1 MTSVVDDAERRRAL
15 TDLDSTLLV
24 EAGAGTGKTSL
35 LAGRVVM
42 LLASAISPG
51 SIVAITFTELAA
63 GELRHRISA
72 YLDALLGGSVP
83 RELRLCLPN
92 GPTPEQRRSLMAAS
106 ERLDELTCGTIHSFC
121 HDLLLSYSVEAG
133 IDPGAEV
140 LDADQADFAFDSNFD
155 RWWRDR
161 LDRPLPATDDPIASV
176 ARRNPTGAEEL
187 LRGFAKFRRRYRSAR
202 PLPSDLDAAA
212 DLEFVESVREFR
224 RWCDH
229 VDVPPEADPDIVA
242 LETLA
247 SHFEGA
253 FDPFPGFER
262 LWELAHPPSLAIM
275 RKDAFALRDYRRRS
289 LWRRAAGR
297 EDGDRLADRAEE
309 YYARC
314 RTAYGTL
321 MGRIA
326 TAVIGNLSIELDG
339 VLQDYEAFKRRAAV
353 LDFDDLLY
361 TCRQVLR
368 DFPVVRNTAGERFS
382 RVLVDE
388 FQDTDPVQA
397 EIIFLLC
404 SGAEDGTAWHRRPL
418 RPGQLFVVGD
428 PKQAIYRF
436 RGADLATYLTV
447 RQAIEDQFPGNVIR
461 VSANFRS
468 RDPILHH
475 INDCFSLHLSR
486 QEAGYVALQGTRSVS
501 DQVLPGVAKVSVK
514 LPPETRVASARDE
527 EARVVAELC
536 ARLIG
541 NVELRL
547 NDGKVRRLTA
557 GDIALL
563 APVSTDLWR
572 YERAL
577 EEAGLPFAS
586 QAGKNLFKRQEAQDL
601 VALVRALADARDTL
615 ALGALLRG
623 PLVGLTERE
632 LLDITA
638 GLPPSEDTD
647 QITGLTLLTEPATV
661 QHDTA
666 REVLGVLRDLR
677 RRVNGTSPALILAEA
692 IERLHVRT
700 IVAARSADQ
709 AVRSLANIDGLL
721 ERARSY
727 SVRGFAQFARDID
740 EEWSGGSSSAEG
752 MVEADGQSIEIVTVH
767 SSKGLEWPVVIPINR
782 ASMPRR
788 AETFV
793 YRRSDESLHWA
804 LGQIIPPS
812 LGDALLTEEA
822 EKRAENLRLLYVAC
836 TRAMESLIIP
846 DFTWSNDESWAKLL
860 SFRLDTIPELDVS
873 RFPRASI
880 SPPSAAENLQSAEVF
895 AEERSRLEASPKV
908 RWITPSDGDPDVI
921 TEQLASEASDE
932 EPLRPLS
939 ALEGGRIRG
948 ILLHKLMEELVTG
961 ELEERLE
968 TATSRAEQLRDQLFS
983 VSSATAPVDAAE
995 LASTALDTFR
1005 LPDIKPFRN
1014 RLKAE
1019 VPIYAIAPAGP
1030 DHLIAGRADAIAEAA
1045 DGSTVVF
1052 DWKSDIAPKEADRAA
1067 YRQQLAQYL
1076 HATGAQRGAIVY
1088 MTSGRV
1094 DWVVNSRS
1102 QV

>member
-42 LLASAISPG
+42 LLTSGIAPG

-83 RELRLCLPN
+83 RELRLCLPD

-121 HDLLLSYSVEAG
+121 HDLLISYSVEAG

-140 LDADQADFAFDSNFD
+140 LDADQADFVFDSTFD
-155 RWWRDR
+155 RWWRHR
-161 LDRPLPATDDPIASV
+161 LDRPLPAADDPIASV

-187 LRGFAKFRRRYRSAR
+187 LRGFGKFRRRYRSAK
-202 PLPSDLDAAA
+202 PLTSDLDTRA

-229 VDVPPEADPDIVA
+229 VDVPSEADPDIVA

-247 SHFEGA
+247 SHFEGN
-253 FDPFPGFER
+253 FEPLPGFER
-262 LWELAHPPSLAIM
+262 LWELAHPPRLPIM

-297 EDGDRLADRAEE
+297 EDGDRLADQAEE

-314 RTAYGTL
+314 RAAYGAL

-326 TAVIGNLSIELDG
+326 TAIIGSLSIELDG
-339 VLQDYEAFKRRAAV
+339 VLEDYEAFKRRAAV

-361 TCRQVLR
+361 TCREVLR
-368 DFPVVRNTAGERFS
+368 DFPVVRSTAGERFS
-382 RVLVDE
+382 RILVDE
-388 FQDTDPVQA
+388 FQDTDPIQA

-404 SGAEDGTAWHRRPL
+404 SGAANAAPWHRRPL

-436 RGADLATYLTV
+436 RGADLATYLMV
-447 RQAIEDQFPGNVIR
+447 RQAIEEQSPSNVVR

-475 INDCFSLHLSR
+475 INDCFSLHLS
-486 QEAGYVALQGTRSVS
+486 QQQAGYVVLQGTRSAS
-501 DQVLPGVAKVSVK
+501 DQVLPGVAKVSIE

-541 NVELRL
+541 SVELKL
-547 NDGKVRRLTA
+547 NDGKVRRLTP

-615 ALGALLRG
+615 AFGALLRG
-623 PLVGLTERE
+623 PLVGLTEAE

-638 GLPPSEDTD
+638 GLPPSEDPD
-647 QITGLTLLTEPATV
+647 QITGLTLLTDLETV

-666 REVLGVLRDLR
+666 REVLSVLRDLR
-677 RRVNGTSPALILAEA
+677 RRVNGTSPAVILAEA
-692 IERLHVRT
+692 IERLHVRA

-727 SVRGFAQFARDID
+727 RVRGFAQFARDID
-740 EEWSGGSSSAEG
+740 EEWSDGSSSAEG
-752 MVEADGQSIEIVTVH
+752 MVEADGKSIEIVTVH

-804 LGQIIPPS
+804 LGQIIPPN
-812 LGDALLTEEA
+812 LGDALLTEET
-822 EKRAENLRLLYVAC
+822 ERRAENLRLLYVAC

-846 DFTWSNDESWAKLL
+846 DLTWSNDESWAKLL
-860 SFRLDTIPELDVS
+860 SFRPDTIPELDVS
-873 RFPRASI
+873 RFPRNSI
-880 SPPSAAENLQSAEVF
+880 SPPSAAENLQSAEEF
-895 AEERSRLEASPKV
+895 AEEQSRLEASPKI
-908 RWITPSDGDPDVI
+908 RWITPSDGDPDVM
-921 TEQLASEASDE
+921 TEQLASEAGDE
-932 EPLRPLS
+932 ELLRPLS
-939 ALEGGRIRG
+939 TVEGGRIRG

-961 ELEERLE
+961 ELEESLE
-968 TATSRAEQLRDQLFS
+968 TATSRAAELRDQLLS
-983 VSSATAPVDAAE
+983 ITSASALVDATE
-995 LASTALDTFR
+995 LARTALKTLR
-1005 LPDIKPFRN
+1005 LPDLKPFRA
-1014 RLKAE
+1014 RLMAE
-1019 VPIYAIAPAGP
+1019 VPIHAVAPAGP
-1030 DHLIAGRADAIAEAA
+1030 DHLIAGRADAIAVSD
-1045 DGSTVVF
+1045 DGSVVVF
-1052 DWKSDIAPKEADRAA
+1052 DWKSDVAPKEAACAA
-1067 YRQQLAQYL
+1067 YRRQLAHYL
-1076 HATGAQRGAIVY
+1076 HATGAPRGAVVY
-1088 MTSGRV
+1088 MTFGRV
-1094 DWVVNSRS
+1094 DWVALA
-1102 QV
+1102 QT

>member
-1 MTSVVDDAERRRAL
+1 
-15 TDLDSTLLV
+15 
-24 EAGAGTGKTSL
+24 
-35 LAGRVVM
+35 M
-42 LLASAISPG
+42 LLASGIAPG

-83 RELRLCLPN
+83 RELRLCVPD

-106 ERLDELTCGTIHSFC
+106 KQLDELTCGTIHSFC
-121 HDLLLSYSVEAG
+121 HDLLISFSVEAG

-140 LDADQADFAFDSNFD
+140 LDADQADFVFDSTFD

-161 LDRPLPATDDPIASV
+161 LDRPLPAANDPIASV

-187 LRGFAKFRRRYRSAR
+187 LRAFAKFRRRYRSAK
-202 PLPSDLDAAA
+202 PLPSDLDATA

-247 SHFEGA
+247 SHFERA
-253 FDPFPGFER
+253 FDPLPGFER
-262 LWELAHPPSLAIM
+262 LWELAHPPSLSIM

-297 EDGDRLADRAEE
+297 EDGDRLSDRAEE

-314 RTAYGTL
+314 RTAYGAL

-326 TAVIGNLSIELDG
+326 TAVIGSFSIELDG
-339 VLQDYEAFKRRAAV
+339 VLEDYEAFKRRAAV

-368 DFPVVRNTAGERFS
+368 DFPVVRNTVGERFS
-382 RVLVDE
+382 RILVDE

-397 EIIFLLC
+397 EIIFLVC
-404 SGAEDGTAWHRRPL
+404 SSAADAMTWHRRSM

-436 RGADLATYLTV
+436 RGADLATYRTA
-447 RQAIEDQFPGNVIR
+447 RQAIEDQFPGNVVR

-468 RDPILHH
+468 RDPILQH
-475 INDCFSLHLSR
+475 INDCFAPHLSQ
-486 QEAGYVALQGTRSVS
+486 QEAGYVALQGTRSAS
-501 DQVLPGVAKVSVK
+501 DQVLPCVAKVSVE
-514 LPPETRVASARDE
+514 LPPDTRVASSRDE

-541 NVELRL
+541 NVELTL
-547 NDGKVRRLTA
+547 NDGKVRSLTP

-601 VALVRALADARDTL
+601 VALIRTLADSRDTL

-623 PLVGLTERE
+623 PLVGLTDGE

-638 GLPPSEDTD
+638 GLPPSEDPD
-647 QITGLTLLTEPATV
+647 QITGLTLLTDPATV

-692 IERLHVRT
+692 IERLHVRI

-709 AVRSLANIDGLL
+709 AARSLANIDGLL

-727 SVRGFAQFARDID
+727 RVRGFAQFARDID
-740 EEWSGGSSSAEG
+740 AEWSDGSSSAEG

-793 YRRSDESLHWA
+793 YRRGDESLHWA

-860 SFRLDTIPELDVS
+860 SFQPDMIPELDVS
-873 RFPRASI
+873 RFPRARI
-880 SPPSAAENLQSAEVF
+880 SPPSADENLQSAEVF
-895 AEERSRLEASPKV
+895 AAEQSRLEASPKV
-908 RWITPSDGDPDVI
+908 RWITPSYGDLDVI
-921 TEQLASEASDE
+921 TVQSASEASNE
-932 EPLRPLS
+932 EPLRPLL

-948 ILLHKLMEELVTG
+948 ILLHKLMEELVNG
-961 ELEERLE
+961 ELEESLE
-968 TATSRAEQLRDQLFS
+968 SATSRAEQLRDQLFS
-983 VSSATAPVDAAE
+983 VSSFTAPVDATE
-995 LASTALDTFR
+995 LASTALNTLQ
-1005 LPDIKPFRN
+1005 LPDIEPFRS
-1014 RLKAE
+1014 RLMAE
-1019 VPIYAIAPAGP
+1019 VPIHAIAPAGP
-1030 DHLIAGRADAIAEAA
+1030 DHLIAGRADAIAEAD
-1045 DGSTVVF
+1045 DGSMVVF
-1052 DWKSDIAPKEADRAA
+1052 DWKSDIAPKEADCSA

-1076 HATGAQRGAIVY
+1076 HATGAQRGAVVY

-1094 DWVVNSRS
+1094 DWVIRSRS
-1102 QV
+1102 QA

>member
-1 MTSVVDDAERRRAL
+1 MTVVDDAERRRVL

-42 LLASAISPG
+42 LMASGTSPG
-51 SIVAITFTELAA
+51 AIVAITFTELAA
-63 GELRHRISA
+63 GELRHRIST
-72 YLDALLGGSVP
+72 YLEALLGGGVP
-83 RELRLCLPN
+83 RELRLCLPD
-92 GPTPEQRRSLMAAS
+92 GPTPEQRRSLAVAA
-106 ERLDELTCGTIHSFC
+106 ERLDELTCGTIHSYC
-121 HDLLLSYSVEAG
+121 HDLLLYYSVEAG

-140 LDADQADFAFDSNFD
+140 LDADQADFLFDSTFD

-161 LDRPLPATDDPIASV
+161 LDRPHAAADDPIAVV
-176 ARRNPTGAEEL
+176 ARRNPTRAEEL
-187 LRGFAKFRRRYRSAR
+187 LRSFSKFRRRYRSAR
-202 PLPSDLDAAA
+202 PQPSDLDSSA
-212 DLEFVESVREFR
+212 DLEFIESVREFR

-242 LETLA
+242 LEALA
-247 SHFEGA
+247 SHFDGA
-253 FDPFPGFER
+253 FTPLPGFER
-262 LWELAHPPSLAIM
+262 LWELAHPPHLPIM
-275 RKDAFALRDYRRRS
+275 RKDASVLLDYRRRS
-289 LWRRAAGR
+289 LWRKVAGKA
-297 EDGDRLADRAEE
+297 DGDRLADQAEE
-309 YYARC
+309 HYARC
-314 RTAYGTL
+314 RTAYGAL

-326 TAVIGNLSIELDG
+326 TAIIGSFSNELDG
-339 VLQDYEAFKRRAAV
+339 VLADYEAFKRSAAV

-368 DFPVVRNTAGERFS
+368 DFPIVRNTAGERFS
-382 RVLVDE
+382 RILVDE
-388 FQDTDPVQA
+388 FQDTDPLQA

-404 SGAEDGTAWHRRPL
+404 SDAADAAAWHKKAL

-447 RQAIEDQFPGNVIR
+447 RQSIERQFPGNIVK

-468 RDPILHH
+468 RDPILRHV
-475 INDCFSLHLSR
+475 NVCFSEHLS
-486 QEAGYVALQGTRSVS
+486 QQQAGYVALHATRGAS
-501 DQVLPGVAKVSVK
+501 DNALPGVAKISVE
-514 LPPETRVASARDE
+514 LPPETNVASARDE
-527 EARVVAELC
+527 EARVVAEVC

-541 NVELRL
+541 NVELKL
-547 NDGKVRRLTA
+547 NDGRARRLTP

-601 VALVRALADARDTL
+601 VALVRALADPRDTL

-632 LLDITA
+632 LLDITSD
-638 GLPPSEDTD
+638 LPPSEDPD
-647 QITGLTLLTEPATV
+647 QIAGLTILTDPAIV
-661 QHDTA
+661 HHDTA
-666 REVLGVLRDLR
+666 REVLGILGDLR
-677 RRVNGTSPALILAEA
+677 RRVNGTSPAMILAEA
-692 IERLHVRT
+692 IERLRVRS

-709 AVRSLANIDGLL
+709 AVRSLANIDGFL

-727 SVRGFAQFARDID
+727 RVRGFARFARDID
-740 EEWSGGSSSAEG
+740 EEWSDGSSSAEG

-788 AETFV
+788 SETFV

-804 LGQIIPPS
+804 LGKIIPPS

-846 DFTWSNDESWAKLL
+846 DFSWSNDDSWAKLL
-860 SFRLDTIPELDVS
+860 SFRSDTIPQLGIS
-873 RFPRASI
+873 GFPRARV
-880 SPPSAAENLQSAEVF
+880 SPSSAAENLQSAEIF
-895 AEERSRLEASPKV
+895 AEERARLEAAPKV
-908 RWITPSDGDPDVI
+908 RWITPSEGDPDVI
-921 TEQLASEASDE
+921 TEQLASEAGDD
-932 EPLRPLS
+932 EPLR
-939 ALEGGRIRG
+939 ARTTVEGGRIRG

-961 ELEERLE
+961 ELVESSEDV
-968 TATSRAEQLRDQLFS
+968 ASRAAQLRDQLFS
-983 VSSATAPVDAAE
+983 VSPSTTVDAEE
-995 LASTALDTFR
+995 LAATVLKTIR
-1005 LPDIKPFRN
+1005 LPELKPFRSG
-1014 RLKAE
+1014 LMAE
-1019 VPIYAIAPAGP
+1019 VPIHAVAAAGA
-1030 DHLIAGRADAIAEAA
+1030 DHLIVGRADAIARTE
-1045 DGSTVVF
+1045 DGDTVAF
-1052 DWKSDIAPKEADRAA
+1052 DWKSDVAPKDTDRSA

-1076 HATGAQRGAIVY
+1076 YAIGARKGAVVY
-1088 MTSGRV
+1088 MTSGRL
-1094 DWVVNSRS
+1094 DWVTLVPR
-1102 QV
+1102 